1 MVQIYKKYG
10 VTTGGYRGE
19 RAILK
24 ERVIEGL
31 TNPNFTDQALQLTAD
46 SEQTIVLTSS
56 NMANGYYIILPDATT
71 LWPNWRV
78 SIINESNFACPIYY
92 YTSGSTQLNLFKE
105 LGGAN
110 MTTCIL
116 LNDTTSEG
124 EWTTLRTVEND
135 TNADLLSKYTTNIFE
150 PIEFTWNLLQQDTE
164 SDESD
169 GGLLK
174 FSLGPIL
181 AGTSIRSIY
190 LKTTEQFTF
199 DADSDVDTSLNVS
212 IGTATNPT
220 QFISSYDLTQSVANN
235 NFTKDYF
242 EEILSTDVNQ
252 DIYAYFS
259 GTNLSLLNA
268 GILKIVI
275 EKAKLIDPTILKN
288 PIVQT
293 QLPIGTIMNYLFVDA
308 DGKVPEGY
316 WRLDGTV
323 FPNAATA
330 IPQFVQKLT
339 ETNNRLPG
347 PEKLL
352 VGSDQWHQID
362 NTYGSCGKFCWEGS
376 GLRFPKINNFIQ
388 GLSDITQLG
397 KLTEASNINNPH
409 YHIVGNFNWGTNNGV
424 FTTTWASPTANMP
437 PSGGVTNW
445 NGSGNGGYQSGA
457 SVVSGNQ
464 ITSYQVGSGTIS
476 KVQPESIRYPY
487 IISIYNKI
495 QNSAELDL
503 EEIIEDSVNKA
514 NISLNNI
521 TDAGKQII
529 TNACVPDYDNMISGG
544 VGSGNAIP
552 ANTYIQVLKNSFVEV
567 DGTDPY
573 MIDVRAWVSP
583 DNGTTKYQVGYFV
596 SDINNNTRGTSFTFL
611 VPAGWYFTTNFEN
624 GFSYYIYP
632 LKGAN

>member
-46 SEQTIVLTSS
+46 SEQTIVLTSN

-78 SIINESNFACPIYY
+78 SIINESNFSCNIYY

-116 LNDTTSEG
+116 LNNTTSEG

-190 LKTTEQFTF
+190 LKTAEQFTF

-259 GTNLSLLNA
+259 GTNLNLLHA
-268 GILKIVI
+268 GRLKIVV

-397 KLTEASNINNPH
+397 KLMEAGLPNITGNIGNKVDNGIFEGAFLTGPTRDN
-409 YHIVGNFNWGTNNGV
+409 VGRFYKRD
-424 FTTTWASPTANMP
+424 TT
-437 PSGGVTNW
+437 
-445 NGSGNGGYQSGA
+445 
-457 SVVSGNQ
+457 
-464 ITSYQVGSGTIS
+464 GTIS
-476 KVQPESIRYPY
+476 FDASRSNDKYGKSNTVQPESIRYPY

-514 NISLNNI
+514 NVNLNNLDFSNI
-521 TDAGKQII
+521 SSDTKFNFI
-529 TNACVPDYDNMISGG
+529 NWCSPDYFRG
-544 VGSGNAIP
+544 
-552 ANTYIQVLKNSFVEV
+552 
-567 DGTDPY
+567 
-573 MIDVRAWVSP
+573 IDITASVKTS
-583 DNGTTKYQVGYFV
+583 VGYTSNKDGWILGVIQCDRGNNVFIR
-596 SDINNNTRGTSFTFL
+596 INNLDIIGIAWTRVADYSGIKYRFMAPVSYGDVITSNSSKLGYLLQVVFFPT
-611 VPAGWYFTTNFEN
+611 
-624 GFSYYIYP
+624 
-632 LKGAN
+632 KGE

>member
-46 SEQTIVLTSS
+46 SEQTIVLTNS

-78 SIINESNFACPIYY
+78 SIINESNFSCNIYY

-174 FSLGPIL
+174 FSLGPVL

-190 LKTTEQFTF
+190 LKTAEQFTF
-199 DADSDVDTSLNVS
+199 DADSDVDTSLSVS
-212 IGTATNPT
+212 VGTATNPT

-252 DIYAYFS
+252 DIYAYFI

-268 GILKIVI
+268 GRLKIVV

-397 KLTEASNINNPH
+397 KLMEATDVNSPH
-409 YHIVGNFNWGTNNGV
+409 FHVTGNFNWGSNNGW
-424 FTTTWASPTANMP
+424 FSTRGYGTTANMP
-437 PSGGVTNW
+437 SGGGVTGW
-445 NGSGNGGYQSGA
+445 NGSGNGGYHSVA
-457 SVVSGNQ
+457 STVTGNQ
-464 ITSYQVGSGTIS
+464 ITSYQIQSGTS
-476 KVQPESIRYPY
+476 TKVQPESIRYPY

-495 QNSAELDL
+495 QNSAEIDLDA
-503 EEIIEDSVNKA
+503 IIEASVNKA
-514 NISLNNI
+514 NISLNNLNALGTKVI
-521 TDAGKQII
+521 TDSCI
-529 TNACVPDYDNMISGG
+529 PDYES
-544 VGSGNAIP
+544 VVTGSAS
-552 ANTYIQVLKNSFVEV
+552 ANTFIPTAKNSLVEV
-567 DGTDPY
+567 NGTDPY

-583 DNGTTKYQVGYFV
+583 DNGTTKYQVGYFY
-596 SDINNNTRGTSFTFL
+596 SDLNNNTRGTSFTFL
-611 VPAGWYFTTNFEN
+611 VPAGWSFTTNFEQ

-632 LKGAN
+632 LKGAS

>member
-1 MVQIYKKYG
+1 MVQTYKKYG

-31 TNPNFTDQALQLTAD
+31 INPDFTDQALQLTAD
-46 SEQTIVLTSS
+46 SEQTIVLTNS

-92 YTSGSTQLNLFKE
+92 YTSDPTQLNLFKE

-190 LKTTEQFTF
+190 LKTAEQFTF
-199 DADSDVDTSLNVS
+199 DADSDVDTSLSVS

-268 GILKIVI
+268 GRLKIVV

-323 FPNAATA
+323 LPNAATA

-352 VGSDQWHQID
+352 VGSDQWHQMD

-397 KLTEASNINNPH
+397 KLTESGLPNIT
-409 YHIVGNFNWGTNNGV
+409 GTYDTKDFSDDTMV
-424 FTTTWASPTANMP
+424 PTT
-437 PSGGVTNW
+437 SGALYSFRSAYRD
-445 NGSGNGGYQSGA
+445 SGNGSSKGYGLGLDA
-457 SVVSGNQ
+457 SLSNPIYGKSN
-464 ITSYQVGSGTIS
+464 

-495 QNSAELDL
+495 QNSAEIDL
-503 EEIIEDSVNKA
+503 EAIIEASVNKA
-514 NISLNNI
+514 NITLNNI
-521 TDAGKQII
+521 TSIADSFKTNLEQAGIRTVI
-529 TNACVPDYDNMISGG
+529 ETISSGTNWYRLWSDGWCEQGGICPSIPGSGG
-544 VGSGNAIP
+544 ATVTLLKEMKDTNYWIGGGVANINGGNFGGI
-552 ANTYIQVLKNSFVEV
+552 FC
-567 DGTDPY
+567 
-573 MIDVRAWVSP
+573 SP
-583 DNGTTKYQVGYFV
+583 NAKTT
-596 SDINNNTRGTSFTFL
+596 TSFLIDFGSPSISDTAYWE
-611 VPAGWYFTTNFEN
+611 VKG
-624 GFSYYIYP
+624 YI
-632 LKGAN
+632 K

>member
-92 YTSGSTQLNLFKE
+92 YTSDPTQLNLFKE

-190 LKTTEQFTF
+190 LKTAEQFTF
-199 DADSDVDTSLNVS
+199 DADSDVDTSLSVS

-259 GTNLSLLNA
+259 GTNLSLLHA
-268 GILKIVI
+268 GRLKIVV

-316 WRLDGTV
+316 WRLDGTI

-376 GLRFPKINNFIQ
+376 SLRFPKINNFIQ

-397 KLTEASNINNPH
+397 RLTEAGLPNITGTFQDGNEYGSND
-409 YHIVGNFNWGTNNGV
+409 
-424 FTTTWASPTANMP
+424 
-437 PSGGVTNW
+437 
-445 NGSGNGGYQSGA
+445 QLSGA
-457 SVVSGNQ
+457 FYRTNLSGHTAWDGNAEPDR
-464 ITSYQVGSGTIS
+464 VGFDASRSNPIYGKS
-476 KVQPESIRYPY
+476 NKVQPESIRYPY

-495 QNSAELDL
+495 QNSAEIDL
-503 EEIIEDSVNKA
+503 EAIIEASVNKA

-521 TDAGKQII
+521 TDADQSI
-529 TNACVPDYDNMISGG
+529 T
-544 VGSGNAIP
+544 
-552 ANTYIQVLKNSFVEV
+552 
-567 DGTDPY
+567 
-573 MIDVRAWVSP
+573 
-583 DNGTTKYQVGYFV
+583 
-596 SDINNNTRGTSFTFL
+596 
-611 VPAGWYFTTNFEN
+611 
-624 GFSYYIYP
+624 
-632 LKGAN
+632 